1 MIDTGPQGHNLLDK
15 LPYGRSTLKCVHP
28 IERDVTRMTRIDED
42 LVNRIADLPPQGLSE
57 LLDFLETD
65 RQSLRDLRAP
75 RSEQDDRDPRD

>member
-1 MIDTGPQGHNLLDK
+1 
-15 LPYGRSTLKCVHP
+15 
-28 IERDVTRMTRIDED
+28 VTRMTRIDED